1 MAIIK
6 SMDKGLEVSWTTLW
20 RIVGMLVLVS
30 ILYIALDI
38 WIAVLLSIVLS
49 SALDASVT
57 WLEKRR
63 VPRVIGTLG
72 IFIFVILAFALIL
85 YTVVPIA
92 LTELSVLLRSIGDI
106 ENPAFSVPE
115 AEKFINLVN
124 ESISQLTNVLLSG
137 GISFIDI
144 VSNFIGGLAL
154 AISVFVLSFYLTVDR
169 GGVEK
174 FIREVMPPGYE
185 DKILEIYFRTRY
197 KIGQWLYGQIFLSLS
212 VGFASFIG
220 LWFIDVKYSLI
231 LGIMAGLFEIVPFV
245 GPILAGALAF
255 LIAISDSFSAGIYVF
270 LLFLLIQ
277 QIESVLLTPVFMRL
291 ATNLHPAVVLIS
303 LLVGAKLLGFV
314 GIIIAVPA
322 AVMLQELVESWSNE
336 KIKRKASALNFQ
348 A

>member
-1 MAIIK
+1 LAIIK
-6 SMDKGLEVSWTTLW
+6 SMDKGLEVSWATLW

-38 WIAVLLSIVLS
+38 WIAVLLSIVIS

-106 ENPAFSVPE
+106 ENPAFSVPD

-212 VGFASFIG
+212 VGVASFMG
-220 LWFIDVKYSLI
+220 LWFIGVKYSLI
-231 LGIMAGLFEIVPFV
+231 LGILAGIFEIVPFV

-291 ATNLHPAVVLIS
+291 TTNLHPAVVLIS
-303 LLVGAKLLGFV
+303 LLIGGKLLGFV

-322 AVMLQELVESWSNE
+322 AVMLQELADSWSNE
-336 KIKRKASALNFQ
+336 KIKRRASSLNFQ

>member
-1 MAIIK
+1 
-6 SMDKGLEVSWTTLW
+6 MDKGLEVSWATLW

-38 WIAVLLSIVLS
+38 WIAVLLSIVIS

-212 VGFASFIG
+212 VGVASFMG
-220 LWFIDVKYSLI
+220 LWFIGVKYSLI
-231 LGIMAGLFEIVPFV
+231 LGILAGIFEIVPFV

-291 ATNLHPAVVLIS
+291 TTNLHPAVVLIS
-303 LLVGAKLLGFV
+303 LLIGGKLLGFV

-322 AVMLQELVESWSNE
+322 AVMLQELADSWSNE
-336 KIKRKASALNFQ
+336 KIKRRASSLNFQ

>member
-1 MAIIK
+1 LAIIK
-6 SMDKGLEVSWTTLW
+6 SMDKGLEVSWATLW

-38 WIAVLLSIVLS
+38 WIAVLLSIVIS

-212 VGFASFIG
+212 VGVASFMG
-220 LWFIDVKYSLI
+220 LWFIGVKYSLI
-231 LGIMAGLFEIVPFV
+231 LGILAGIFEIVPFV

-291 ATNLHPAVVLIS
+291 TTNLHPAVVLIS
-303 LLVGAKLLGFV
+303 LLIGGKLLGFV

-322 AVMLQELVESWSNE
+322 AVMLQELADSWSNE
-336 KIKRKASALNFQ
+336 KIKRRASSLNFQ